1 MIFLEWIERCEISNI
16 YYTDFLQI
24 SAASEFEMEETKQLV
39 LYFHLSK
46 QNLNPLSFYTICNR
60 KKIIREKIYISSICL
75 LQGDSDYRDKF
86 LANNNFNM
94 LCAVVV
100 MVAV

>member
-1 MIFLEWIERCEISNI
+1 MIFLEWIERYEISNI

-46 QNLNPLSFYTICNR
+46 HNLNPLSFYTICNR
-60 KKIIREKIYISSICL
+60 KKIIRENFIY
-75 LQGDSDYRDKF
+75 LQYVFYKEIQTIET
-86 LANNNFNM
+86 NF
-94 LCAVVV
+94 
-100 MVAV
+100 